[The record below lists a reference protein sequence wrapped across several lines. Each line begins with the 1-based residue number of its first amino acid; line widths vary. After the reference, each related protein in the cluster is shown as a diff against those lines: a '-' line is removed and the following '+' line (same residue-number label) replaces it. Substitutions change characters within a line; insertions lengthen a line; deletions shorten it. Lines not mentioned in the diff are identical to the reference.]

1 MLPWCCELIRS
12 PLPHVSIMRSCL
24 STDPTGPIHW
34 VSEICQTMSYKP
46 SLLFSWLSWVF
57 FFVTVT
63 EIWLTPLMNCE
74 KRIYFRD
81 THHLSA
87 HSSSQ
92 VILPFTKRTWWS
104 PLILRA
110 KWFCPAKT
118 CGISIL
124 NTTQL
129 GSRSLREVSQSWGLS
144 RLCSW
149 MSPQER
155 QMRNELSCSL
165 HSSAMWWTVF
175 LPQGK
180 YCIQRVI
187 LEAIYHI

>member
-1 MLPWCCELIRS
+1 MFPSWGAALAQIPQDQS
-12 PLPHVSIMRSCL
+12 TGCL
-24 STDPTGPIHW
+24 KSVKQW
-34 VSEICQTMSYKP
+34 VTNHP
-46 SLLFSWLSWVF
+46 SFSADCLEYF

-63 EIWLTPLMNCE
+63 EIWLTQLLNCE

-110 KWFCPAKT
+110 KWFCPPKT